1 MNRSLVL
8 LVCASAGCIPLRP
21 TVREARSGVV
31 LDAETRA
38 PIVGA
43 AVRAES
49 YRVSVPPG
57 YGGRVTLLDSTEVK
71 TDSSGRWSVT
81 SAHEWTIGILAAD
94 GFPLYSEV
102 YCVSAAGYLDEVQTP
117 NAAYFLREPSGA
129 DDNSGRTIDPV
140 LLLVP
145 QTPRSGQ
152 AEHSPAA
159 ERSCIQRLAAQP
171 RIAAS
176 RSVAPGNPR

>member
-8 LVCASAGCIPLRP
+8 LVSLSAGCIPLRP

-31 LDAETRA
+31 LNAQTRT
-38 PIVGA
+38 PVVGA
-43 AVRAES
+43 IVRVES

-57 YGGRVTLLDSTEVK
+57 YGGRVTLLDRTEIK

-102 YCVSAAGYLDEVQTP
+102 YCVSGAGYLDEVRTP
-117 NAAYFLREPSGA
+117 NASYFLRERSGA
-129 DDNSGRTIDPV
+129 DDNTGRTIDPV

-145 QTPRSGQ
+145 KAPHSSQE
-152 AEHSPAA
+152 EHSPAA
-159 ERSCIQRLAAQP
+159 ETSCIQRLAAQ
-171 RIAAS
+171 RGIAAD
-176 RSVAPGNPR
+176 RAAPGR